1 MGPLLD
7 TPLKDKNP
15 ENGKSKLCR
24 YGLCSMQGWRTT
36 QEDAHITTKIEQAD
50 GKDGML
56 IAVFDG
62 HGGRDVSKFVE
73 KEFISIFI
81 NT

>member
-1 MGPLLD
+1 
-7 TPLKDKNP
+7 
-15 ENGKSKLCR
+15 
-24 YGLCSMQGWRTT
+24 MQGWRTT